1 MQNKQ
6 IHRDGKLMSGF
17 QGAGG
22 GVAGREEVDGCLVG
36 MGFLSEW
43 WKCAGI
49 RQWGQLYNTVNA
61 LKNTDLYTL
70 KRLNFMLC
78 EKNTSLWI

>member
-36 MGFLSEW
+36 MGFLSE
-43 WKCAGI
+43 
-49 RQWGQLYNTVNA
+49 
-61 LKNTDLYTL
+61 
-70 KRLNFMLC
+70 
-78 EKNTSLWI
+78 